1 MFIKSIRFRIIFWYV
16 IILTLTLSIFSFAL
30 YHYLDRR
37 LIGDIDDLLLTR
49 AEGIIDSIDT
59 YWEAQGREQERAGK
73 SAEDIEKTNRSK
85 FISIAQSWVLER
97 SKDPTLLNIIIH
109 IFSKNGEHI
118 VSSRNI
124 PNNPFLGKEI
134 FNSVLKG
141 NSRFDDLSV
150 EISQGK
156 HTMLRTLTVPVTV
169 NNKMVY
175 IIQIASPL
183 TSLLSTYKNLK
194 LVLFLLLPISI
205 VFSGMMGALLAKLSL
220 NPVNRIMDTMHQ
232 ITAENL
238 KLRIS
243 IPESKDEIRRLAET
257 FNEMLDR
264 LEKTF
269 TSQRQF
275 IEDLAH
281 ELKTPLSVLK
291 GELEVTLKKL
301 RTPREYEST
310 LSSSLEEANKIIK
323 IVEDLLMLAWYDSNM
338 IPFEMTPLDIGLLFH
353 DALEDIKILAEQK
366 NIDLHLTSQGKAI
379 VYGDGDKLKLL
390 FFNIL
395 DNAMKYTPSGGKVFV
410 EISEEKNRAKVIIG
424 DTGIGIPKD
433 ELPHIFERFY
443 RINKTRNRGGFGL
456 GLSIAKSIVEA
467 HRGIIEV
474 ESEPDKG
481 TKFKISL
488 PSFPQP

>member
-16 IILTLTLSIFSFAL
+16 IILTLTLSVFSFAL

-37 LIGDIDDLLLTR
+37 LLGDVDELLLTR

-59 YWEAQGREQERAGK
+59 YWETQGREQERAGK
-73 SAEDIEKTNRSK
+73 SAEDIEKINRSK
-85 FISIAQSWVLER
+85 FIMIAQSWVLER
-97 SKDPTLLNIIIH
+97 SKDPILLNIIIH

-183 TSLLSTYKNLK
+183 TSLLSTFKK

-269 TSQRQF
+269 TSQRRF

-410 EISEEKNRAKVIIG
+410 EISEEKNQAKVIIS

-443 RINKTRNRGGFGL
+443 RINKTRNRGGFGFGL

-474 ESEPDKG
+474 ESELDKG
-481 TKFKISL
+481 TTFKISL

>member
-16 IILTLTLSIFSFAL
+16 IILTLTLSVFSFAL

-73 SAEDIEKTNRSK
+73 SAEDIEKINRSK
-85 FISIAQSWVLER
+85 FIRIAQSWVLER

-156 HTMLRTLTVPVTV
+156 HTTLRTLTVPVTV

-183 TSLLSTYKNLK
+183 TSLLSTFKK

-243 IPESKDEIRRLAET
+243 IPETKDEIRRLAET

-269 TSQRQF
+269 TSQRRF

-410 EISEEKNRAKVIIG
+410 EISEEKNQAKVIIS

-474 ESEPDKG
+474 ESELDKG
-481 TKFKISL
+481 TTFKISL

>member
-1 MFIKSIRFRIIFWYV
+1 
-16 IILTLTLSIFSFAL
+16 
-30 YHYLDRR
+30 
-37 LIGDIDDLLLTR
+37 
-49 AEGIIDSIDT
+49 
-59 YWEAQGREQERAGK
+59 
-73 SAEDIEKTNRSK
+73 
-85 FISIAQSWVLER
+85 
-97 SKDPTLLNIIIH
+97 
-109 IFSKNGEHI
+109 
-118 VSSRNI
+118 
-124 PNNPFLGKEI
+124 
-134 FNSVLKG
+134 
-141 NSRFDDLSV
+141 
-150 EISQGK
+150 
-156 HTMLRTLTVPVTV
+156 
-169 NNKMVY
+169 MVY

-183 TSLLSTYKNLK
+183 TSLFSTFKNLK
-194 LVLFLLLPISI
+194 LILFLLLPISI

-220 NPVNRIMDTMHQ
+220 NPVNRIVDTMHQ

-238 KLRIS
+238 KLRIT
-243 IPESKDEIRRLAET
+243 IPETKDEIRRLAET

-269 TSQRQF
+269 SSQRQF

-310 LSSSLEEANKIIK
+310 LSSSLEEANRIIK

-338 IPFEMTPLDIGLLFH
+338 VPFDMAPLDIGLLFH

-366 NIDLHLTSQGKAI
+366 NIDLRLTSQGKAI

-410 EISEEKNRAKVIIG
+410 EISEEKNQAKVIIS

-433 ELPHIFERFY
+433 ELPRIFERFY
-443 RINKTRNRGGFGL
+443 RINKARNQGGFGL

-474 ESEPDKG
+474 ESELDKG
-481 TKFKISL
+481 TTFKISL
-488 PSFPQP
+488 PSFLQP

>member
-16 IILTLTLSIFSFAL
+16 IILTLTLSVFSFAL

-59 YWEAQGREQERAGK
+59 YWEAPGLEQERAGK
-73 SAEDIEKTNRSK
+73 SAEDTEKINRSK

-97 SKDPTLLNIIIH
+97 SKDPILLNIIIH

-183 TSLLSTYKNLK
+183 TSLLSTFKK

-410 EISEEKNRAKVIIG
+410 EISEEKNQAKVIIS

-456 GLSIAKSIVEA
+456 GLSIAKSIVMA

-474 ESEPDKG
+474 ESELDKG
-481 TKFKISL
+481 TTFKISL

>member
-16 IILTLTLSIFSFAL
+16 IILTLTLSVFSFAL
-30 YHYLDRR
+30 YHYLNRR
-37 LIGDIDDLLLTR
+37 LSGDIDDLLLTR

-59 YWEAQGREQERAGK
+59 YWATQGFEQESAGK

-85 FISIAQSWVLER
+85 FIKIAQSWILE
-97 SKDPTLLNIIIH
+97 KTTDPILLNIIVH
-109 IFSKNGEHI
+109 VFSKNGEHI
-118 VSSRNI
+118 VSSKNM
-124 PNNPFLGKEI
+124 PNNPSLGEEI

-141 NSRFDDLSV
+141 NSRFDNLPV
-150 EISQGK
+150 EIIRGK
-156 HTMLRTLTVPVTV
+156 HTTLRTLTVPVTV
-169 NNKMVY
+169 NNKVVY

-183 TSLLSTYKNLK
+183 TSLFSTFKNLK
-194 LVLFLLLPISI
+194 LILFLLLPISI

-232 ITAENL
+232 IRAENL
-238 KLRIS
+238 KLRIT
-243 IPESKDEIRRLAET
+243 IPEAKDEIRRLAET

-269 TSQRQF
+269 LSQRQF

-338 IPFEMTPLDIGLLFH
+338 VPFEMTPLDIGRLFRGVL
-353 DALEDIKILAEQK
+353 DAVKILAEQK
-366 NIDLHLTSQGKAI
+366 DIDLHLSSQGKA
-379 VYGDGDKLKLL
+379 VVFGDADKLKRL
-390 FFNIL
+390 FLNIL

-410 EISEEKNRAKVIIG
+410 KISEENNQTKIIIS

-443 RINKTRNRGGFGL
+443 RINKARTRDSFGL
-456 GLSIAKSIVEA
+456 GLSIVKSIVEA
-467 HRGIIEV
+467 HKGIIEV
-474 ESEPDKG
+474 ESELDKG
-481 TKFKISL
+481 TTFKISL
-488 PSFPQP
+488 PSFPRP

>member
-16 IILTLTLSIFSFAL
+16 IILTLTLSVFSFAL

-37 LIGDIDDLLLTR
+37 LLGDVDELLLTR

-59 YWEAQGREQERAGK
+59 YWETQGREQERAGK
-73 SAEDIEKTNRSK
+73 SAEDIEKINRSK
-85 FISIAQSWVLER
+85 FIMIAQGWVLER
-97 SKDPTLLNIIIH
+97 SKDPILLNIIIH

-183 TSLLSTYKNLK
+183 TSLLSTFKK

-269 TSQRQF
+269 TSQRRF

-410 EISEEKNRAKVIIG
+410 EISEEKNQAKVIIS

-474 ESEPDKG
+474 ESELDKG
-481 TKFKISL
+481 TTFKISL

>member
-16 IILTLTLSIFSFAL
+16 IILTLTLSVFSFAL
-30 YHYLDRR
+30 YHYLNRR
-37 LIGDIDDLLLTR
+37 LSGGIDELLLTR

-59 YWEAQGREQERAGK
+59 YWETQGFELETAGK
-73 SAEDIEKTNRSK
+73 SAEDIEKINRNK
-85 FISIAQSWVLER
+85 FIKIAQSWVLER
-97 SKDPTLLNIIIH
+97 TTDPILLNIIIH
-109 IFSKNGEHI
+109 VFSKNGEHI
-118 VSSRNI
+118 VSSKNM
-124 PNNPFLGKEI
+124 PNNPSLGKEI

-141 NSRFDDLSV
+141 NSRFDNLSV
-150 EISQGK
+150 EIIQGK
-156 HTMLRTLTVPVTV
+156 HTTLRTLTVPVTV
-169 NNKMVY
+169 NNKVVY

-183 TSLLSTYKNLK
+183 TSLHSTFKNLK

-205 VFSGMMGALLAKLSL
+205 VFSGMMGAFLAKLSL

-238 KLRIS
+238 KLRIT
-243 IPESKDEIRRLAET
+243 IPETKDEIRRLAET

-275 IEDLAH
+275 IEDLTH

-310 LSSSLEEANKIIK
+310 LSSSLEEANRIIK
-323 IVEDLLMLAWYDSNM
+323 IVEDLLMLAQYDSNM
-338 IPFEMTPLDIGLLFH
+338 VPFEMTPLDIRLLFH

-366 NIDLHLTSQGKAI
+366 NIDLHLNSRGKAF
-379 VYGDGDKLKLL
+379 VYGDGDKLKRL
-390 FFNIL
+390 FLNIL
-395 DNAMKYTPSGGKVFV
+395 DNAMKYTPSGGKVLV
-410 EISEEKNRAKVIIG
+410 DISEEKNQAKVIIS

-443 RINKTRNRGGFGL
+443 RINKTRNRSGFGL
-456 GLSIAKSIVEA
+456 GLSIAKSIIEA
-467 HRGIIEV
+467 HRGKIEV
-474 ESEPDKG
+474 HSELDKG
-481 TKFKISL
+481 TTFKISL
-488 PSFPQP
+488 PSFPQS